1 MYHLI
6 LTIILTSYLF
16 FAFKLFP
23 RFKVNTFHAI
33 IVNYVTCVSTGVL
46 FSYQDINFE
55 HIVHSP
61 WLFPTIVLGLLFIS
75 VFYLIAYSSQKTGV
89 TITSVASKMSLI
101 VPVIISLFFIKKDFE
116 HYTLLDY
123 LVIVIAIL
131 SVVLSSIK
139 KDASKN
145 NAKVWI
151 PIIVFIGTGTVDT
164 LINYVNSLFTH
175 VSDEKISPIIGF
187 FSAGCFGIVILIY
200 QLIKTRKGISLHSII
215 AGVLLGVPNY
225 FSIYFLLKTLS
236 HFDSNGAFVFPI
248 TNIGVILFS
257 TFISL
262 IFFKERLST
271 SNYIGIGMGVLALV
285 CLLF

>member
-33 IVNYVTCVSTGVL
+33 IMNYVTCVSTGVL
-46 FSYQDINFE
+46 FSYQDIDLD
-55 HIVHSP
+55 HISHSS
-61 WLFPTIVLGLLFIS
+61 WLFPTVILGMLFIS
-75 VFYLIAYSSQKTGV
+75 VFYLIAYSSQKTGI

-101 VPVIISLFFIKKDFE
+101 VPVIISLFFIKKDFA

-139 KDASKN
+139 KEGARDKSN
-145 NAKVWI
+145 LWI

-175 VSDEKISPIIGF
+175 VSDEKTSPIIGF
-187 FSAGCFGIVILIY
+187 FSAGCFGIIVLIY
-200 QLIKTRKGISLHSII
+200 QLLKTKKGISLNSII
-215 AGVLLGVPNY
+215 AGILLGIPNY

-257 TFISL
+257 TLISL
-262 IFFKERLST
+262 VFFKEKLST